1 MARTLQIFFLAC
13 ILVFLAIIVHY
24 LKKKK
29 LNLKYTLVW
38 LFCGLAMLV
47 FAIFPDMVGKLGALV
62 GIATPT
68 STVFVFVNMFIL
80 LIILTLTVIV
90 SGLNDRLHRL
100 TQAQALLERR
110 IRDLEQR

>member
-1 MARTLQIFFLAC
+1 MVRTLQIFFIVA
-13 ILVFLAIIVHY
+13 ILLFLAVIVHY
-24 LKKKK
+24 LKRKR

-38 LFCGLAMLV
+38 LFCAFAMLF
-47 FAIFPDMVGKLGALV
+47 FAIFPDFVGKLGALV

-80 LIILTLTVIV
+80 LILLTLTVIV

-100 TQAQALLERR
+100 TQTQALLERR